1 MMNPMQLMQM
11 IRGGGN
17 PQQAIINM
25 MKQQSGNNPVIDN
38 AINMMEKGDNAGI
51 EKLARNL
58 CKERNITLSKLA
70 TLSAVSPSSIKS
82 IFYGKSMNPKI
93 LTIKKLCDG
102 LDITLGEFFSTP
114 EFDELEQEIK

>member
-11 IRGGGN
+11 IHGGGN

-58 CKERNITLSKLA
+58 CKERNINPDDILSQVKNQFG
-70 TLSAVSPSSIKS
+70 IK
-82 IFYGKSMNPKI
+82 
-93 LTIKKLCDG
+93 
-102 LDITLGEFFSTP
+102 
-114 EFDELEQEIK
+114 

>member
-25 MKQQSGNNPVIDN
+25 MKRQTGNNPVIDN

-58 CKERNITLSKLA
+58 CREKGINPDDMLSQVKNQFG
-70 TLSAVSPSSIKS
+70 IK
-82 IFYGKSMNPKI
+82 
-93 LTIKKLCDG
+93 
-102 LDITLGEFFSTP
+102 
-114 EFDELEQEIK
+114 

>member
-1 MMNPMQLMQM
+1 MNPMQLMQM

-17 PQQAIINM
+17 PQKAIINM

-58 CKERNITLSKLA
+58 CKERNINPDDILSQVKNQFG
-70 TLSAVSPSSIKS
+70 IK
-82 IFYGKSMNPKI
+82 
-93 LTIKKLCDG
+93 
-102 LDITLGEFFSTP
+102 
-114 EFDELEQEIK
+114 

>member
-17 PQQAIINM
+17 PQQARINM

-38 AINMMEKGDNAGI
+38 ASNMMEKGDNAGI

-58 CKERNITLSKLA
+58 CKERNINPDDILSQVKNQFG
-70 TLSAVSPSSIKS
+70 IK
-82 IFYGKSMNPKI
+82 
-93 LTIKKLCDG
+93 
-102 LDITLGEFFSTP
+102 
-114 EFDELEQEIK
+114 

>member
-1 MMNPMQLMQM
+1 MMNPMQLMQV

-58 CKERNITLSKLA
+58 CKERNINPDDILSQVKNQFG
-70 TLSAVSPSSIKS
+70 IK
-82 IFYGKSMNPKI
+82 
-93 LTIKKLCDG
+93 
-102 LDITLGEFFSTP
+102 
-114 EFDELEQEIK
+114 

>member
-58 CKERNITLSKLA
+58 SKERNINPDDILSQ
-70 TLSAVSPSSIKS
+70 IKNQ
-82 IFYGKSMNPKI
+82 FG
-93 LTIKKLCDG
+93 IK
-102 LDITLGEFFSTP
+102 
-114 EFDELEQEIK
+114 

>member
-58 CKERNITLSKLA
+58 CKERNINPDDILSRVKNQFG
-70 TLSAVSPSSIKS
+70 IK
-82 IFYGKSMNPKI
+82 
-93 LTIKKLCDG
+93 
-102 LDITLGEFFSTP
+102 
-114 EFDELEQEIK
+114 

>member
-38 AINMMEKGDNAGI
+38 AINMMEKVI
-51 EKLARNL
+51 MQELKT
-58 CKERNITLSKLA
+58 CK
-70 TLSAVSPSSIKS
+70 KS
-82 IFYGKSMNPKI
+82 
-93 LTIKKLCDG
+93 L
-102 LDITLGEFFSTP
+102 
-114 EFDELEQEIK
+114 

>member
-11 IRGGGN
+11 IRGGVN

-58 CKERNITLSKLA
+58 CKERNINPDDILSQVKNQFG
-70 TLSAVSPSSIKS
+70 IK
-82 IFYGKSMNPKI
+82 
-93 LTIKKLCDG
+93 
-102 LDITLGEFFSTP
+102 
-114 EFDELEQEIK
+114 

>member
-38 AINMMEKGDNAGI
+38 AISMMEKGDNAGI

-58 CKERNITLSKLA
+58 CKERNINPDDILSQVKNQFG
-70 TLSAVSPSSIKS
+70 IK
-82 IFYGKSMNPKI
+82 
-93 LTIKKLCDG
+93 
-102 LDITLGEFFSTP
+102 
-114 EFDELEQEIK
+114 

>member
-51 EKLARNL
+51 EKLAR
-58 CKERNITLSKLA
+58 
-70 TLSAVSPSSIKS
+70 
-82 IFYGKSMNPKI
+82 
-93 LTIKKLCDG
+93 KLC
-102 LDITLGEFFSTP
+102 
-114 EFDELEQEIK
+114 LEKGINPDVMLSQVKNQFGIK

>member
-1 MMNPMQLMQM
+1 MNPMQLMQM

-58 CKERNITLSKLA
+58 CKERNINPDDILSQVKNKFG
-70 TLSAVSPSSIKS
+70 IK
-82 IFYGKSMNPKI
+82 
-93 LTIKKLCDG
+93 
-102 LDITLGEFFSTP
+102 
-114 EFDELEQEIK
+114 

>member
-1 MMNPMQLMQM
+1 M

-58 CKERNITLSKLA
+58 CKERNINPDDILSQVKNQFG
-70 TLSAVSPSSIKS
+70 IK
-82 IFYGKSMNPKI
+82 
-93 LTIKKLCDG
+93 
-102 LDITLGEFFSTP
+102 
-114 EFDELEQEIK
+114 

>member
-25 MKQQSGNNPVIDN
+25 IKQQSGNNPVIDN

-58 CKERNITLSKLA
+58 CKERNINPDDILSQVKNQFG
-70 TLSAVSPSSIKS
+70 IK
-82 IFYGKSMNPKI
+82 
-93 LTIKKLCDG
+93 
-102 LDITLGEFFSTP
+102 
-114 EFDELEQEIK
+114 

>member
-58 CKERNITLSKLA
+58 CKERNINPDDILSQVKNQFGIKL
-70 TLSAVSPSSIKS
+70 IR
-82 IFYGKSMNPKI
+82 YNN
-93 LTIKKLCDG
+93 
-102 LDITLGEFFSTP
+102 
-114 EFDELEQEIK
+114 

>member
-58 CKERNITLSKLA
+58 CKERNINPDDTLSQVKNQFG
-70 TLSAVSPSSIKS
+70 IK
-82 IFYGKSMNPKI
+82 
-93 LTIKKLCDG
+93 
-102 LDITLGEFFSTP
+102 
-114 EFDELEQEIK
+114 

>member
-17 PQQAIINM
+17 PHQAIINM

-58 CKERNITLSKLA
+58 CKERNINPDDILSQVKNQFG
-70 TLSAVSPSSIKS
+70 IK
-82 IFYGKSMNPKI
+82 
-93 LTIKKLCDG
+93 
-102 LDITLGEFFSTP
+102 
-114 EFDELEQEIK
+114 

>member
-17 PQQAIINM
+17 PQQAI
-25 MKQQSGNNPVIDN
+25 IDN

-58 CKERNITLSKLA
+58 CQEKGINPDDMLSQVKNQFG
-70 TLSAVSPSSIKS
+70 IK
-82 IFYGKSMNPKI
+82 
-93 LTIKKLCDG
+93 
-102 LDITLGEFFSTP
+102 
-114 EFDELEQEIK
+114 

>member
-38 AINMMEKGDNAGI
+38 AINMMEKVI
-51 EKLARNL
+51 MQELKNL
-58 CKERNITLSKLA
+58 
-70 TLSAVSPSSIKS
+70 
-82 IFYGKSMNPKI
+82 
-93 LTIKKLCDG
+93 
-102 LDITLGEFFSTP
+102 
-114 EFDELEQEIK
+114 QEIFVKKEILIQTIYCRRLRTSLE

>member
-17 PQQAIINM
+17 HQQAIINM

-58 CKERNITLSKLA
+58 CQEKGINPDDMLSQVKNQFG
-70 TLSAVSPSSIKS
+70 IK
-82 IFYGKSMNPKI
+82 
-93 LTIKKLCDG
+93 
-102 LDITLGEFFSTP
+102 
-114 EFDELEQEIK
+114 

>member
-1 MMNPMQLMQM
+1 MMTPMQLMQM

-25 MKQQSGNNPVIDN
+25 MKRQTGNNPVIDN

-58 CKERNITLSKLA
+58 CKERNINPDDILSQVKNQFG
-70 TLSAVSPSSIKS
+70 IK
-82 IFYGKSMNPKI
+82 
-93 LTIKKLCDG
+93 
-102 LDITLGEFFSTP
+102 
-114 EFDELEQEIK
+114 

>member
-58 CKERNITLSKLA
+58 CKERNINPDDILSQVKNHFG
-70 TLSAVSPSSIKS
+70 IK
-82 IFYGKSMNPKI
+82 
-93 LTIKKLCDG
+93 
-102 LDITLGEFFSTP
+102 
-114 EFDELEQEIK
+114 

>member
-17 PQQAIINM
+17 HQQAIINM

-58 CKERNITLSKLA
+58 CKERNINPDDILSQVKNQFG
-70 TLSAVSPSSIKS
+70 IK
-82 IFYGKSMNPKI
+82 
-93 LTIKKLCDG
+93 
-102 LDITLGEFFSTP
+102 
-114 EFDELEQEIK
+114 

>member
-38 AINMMEKGDNAGI
+38 AINMMEKGD
-51 EKLARNL
+51 
-58 CKERNITLSKLA
+58 KERNINPDDILSQVKNQFG
-70 TLSAVSPSSIKS
+70 IK
-82 IFYGKSMNPKI
+82 
-93 LTIKKLCDG
+93 
-102 LDITLGEFFSTP
+102 
-114 EFDELEQEIK
+114 

>member
-11 IRGGGN
+11 IRGGEN

-58 CKERNITLSKLA
+58 CKERNINPDDILSQVKNQFG
-70 TLSAVSPSSIKS
+70 IK
-82 IFYGKSMNPKI
+82 
-93 LTIKKLCDG
+93 
-102 LDITLGEFFSTP
+102 
-114 EFDELEQEIK
+114 

>member
-1 MMNPMQLMQM
+1 MMSPMQLMQM

-58 CKERNITLSKLA
+58 CKERNINPDDILSQVKNQFG
-70 TLSAVSPSSIKS
+70 IK
-82 IFYGKSMNPKI
+82 
-93 LTIKKLCDG
+93 
-102 LDITLGEFFSTP
+102 
-114 EFDELEQEIK
+114 